1 MERRPAADTGRIT
14 RVSVRS
20 RPADT
25 LQRWEARTIAS
36 AKRAGTNDGT
46 ALRPSPPEP
55 PKPTDA
61 LPALRVYP

>member
-1 MERRPAADTGRIT
+1 M
-14 RVSVRS
+14 
-20 RPADT
+20 
-25 LQRWEARTIAS
+25 IAG